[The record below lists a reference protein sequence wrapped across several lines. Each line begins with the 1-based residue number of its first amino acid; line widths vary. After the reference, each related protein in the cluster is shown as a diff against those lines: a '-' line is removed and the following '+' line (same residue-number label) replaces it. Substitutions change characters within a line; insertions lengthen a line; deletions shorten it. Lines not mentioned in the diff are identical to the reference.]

1 MAQRIQRGSGPR
13 SRGSRGG
20 SALARP
26 DAGIRKRSPAPPKVD
41 KDGDLD
47 MGSASTR
54 GQGRG
59 PSRGQGRGAPRAPR
73 GNPFSR
79 ATTRG
84 GTGRNTFDTDRIG
97 RASTRDVDT
106 SHASRNS
113 GRNGVR
119 ADTILK
125 EVQGRGRRSE
135 EEELKV
141 TGWDKSLAAASNPSG
156 VVDNL
161 ISFLKRKAGT
171 HARPVHLRQVSSN
184 PVYAGPGRRRKF
196 DPTGP
201 LSFHVKISERRPRYP
216 KLAVASG

>member
-1 MAQRIQRGSGPR
+1 MAQRGTGPR
-13 SRGSRGG
+13 SRGSRGA
-20 SALARP
+20 SALGRS
-26 DAGIRKRSPAPPKVD
+26 DAGIRKRSPAPPRVD

-47 MGSASTR
+47 MGTSSSR

-59 PSRGQGRGAPRAPR
+59 PGRGPGRGAPRAPR

-79 ATTRG
+79 ATARG
-84 GTGRNTFDTDRIG
+84 GTGRNAINNDRMEKAATRDTDIG
-97 RASTRDVDT
+97 NAIRA
-106 SHASRNS
+106 S
-113 GRNGVR
+113 GRNGIRVDNVLR
-119 ADTILK
+119 EAR
-125 EVQGRGRRSE
+125 GRGKDP

-141 TGWDKSLAAASNPSG
+141 TGWDKGLAAASNPSG

-171 HARPVHLRQVSSN
+171 HSRPVHLRQVSSN
-184 PVYAGPGRRRKF
+184 PVYAGPGRLRRF